1 MQRINLKKILLFSAC
16 GGRFSFCKT
25 AKGFQTQESFENY
38 VKDVLVPELD
48 QRGIVRN
55 ERNRIFLLLDN
66 HKSHTGFEFCK
77 WCAENFIELI
87 TFYPNATR
95 ILQMCDVG
103 MFSAAKTSWKKVV
116 QRWRSETGSKML
128 TEVDVVKLLKKVN
141 DDFIKPESIINGFRA
156 TGTHPFNVEAVMYDR
171 CYGSNSAL
179 EVTLE
184 SFSATEGDYAEVP
197 ALEVTASPVAQNHAE
212 KIVDILNS
220 FQKQLKSTIM
230 PYMKT
235 NHGSFIEL
243 VSSVNSQVSWL
254 KNVVS
259 SSQQVSSPEV
269 PSSSQQ
275 VSSIEVPSS
284 SQQVSSLE
292 VPSSSFSSILKSP
305 PSFKRSEKRKNYKLP
320 NFGVMTDNSFLE
332 KVAANDGKKR
342 EEENI
347 KLTLRNIKKEKAE
360 ERKRDLIEKQQNKKQ
375 QQLEKKRKLE
385 AAEESGIKKKRG
397 RPSNKNNI

>member
-1 MQRINLKKILLFSAC
+1 M
-16 GGRFSFCKT
+16 
-25 AKGFQTQESFENY
+25 
-38 VKDVLVPELD
+38 PELD

-197 ALEVTASPVAQNHAE
+197 ALEVTLESFSATEGDYAEVPALEVTLESFSATEGDYAEVPALEVTASPVAQNHAE

-220 FQKQLKSTIM
+220 FQMQLKSTIM

-243 VSSVNSQVSWL
+243 VSSVDSQVSWL

-259 SSQQVSSPEV
+259 SSQQVSSP
-269 PSSSQQ
+269 
-275 VSSIEVPSS
+275 EVPSS

-332 KVAANDGKKR
+332 KVAADDGKKR
-342 EEENI
+342 EEESI